1 MAKLDFKDHY
11 NEIHDPDAYA
21 RGIRRN
27 IISNAQKTWHKNT
40 ERADEIWN
48 WVHHGSMDGN
58 KFASS
63 LEVSFAQYGKLSEKQ
78 SAAVLKIIDAD
89 NARKAEWAEKAKA
102 ERDAAEDVPEGKQQ
116 ITGTVISVKDRASGY
131 GTVVFKMLVK
141 DDRGFK
147 VWGTVPQ
154 AIWDAVGD
162 ERVTGQRV
170 TFSATITQSPDDE
183 KFGFFK
189 RPTKAGLA

>member
-1 MAKLDFKDHY
+1 MSNIGYKSSSAEIIDHA
-11 NEIHDPDAYA
+11 AYD
-21 RGIRRN
+21 RGRQRR
-27 IISNAQKTWHKNT
+27 IIENALKTWHKNT
-40 ERADEIWN
+40 ERANEIWH
-48 WVHHGSMDGN
+48 WVHSSSMEGN

-63 LEVSFAQYGKLSEKQ
+63 LEVNFAQWGKLSEKQ

-102 ERDAAEDVPEGKQQ
+102 EREAAEDVPEGKQQ

-154 AIWDAVGD
+154 AIWDAVGE